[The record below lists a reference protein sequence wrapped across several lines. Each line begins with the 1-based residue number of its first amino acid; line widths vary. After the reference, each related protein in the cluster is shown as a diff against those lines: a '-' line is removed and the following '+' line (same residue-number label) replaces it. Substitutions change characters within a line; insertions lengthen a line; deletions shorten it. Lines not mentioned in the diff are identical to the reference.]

1 MNLMLDGLIPR
12 LEAWVQEEL
21 GAQRKLLENL
31 KSQEKAI
38 VSTDLDGLDLCI
50 QEGRKLRATSGPR
63 DRRRHM
69 LLKDFERVWSVSAK
83 ALTLG
88 SIVARL
94 GSNGR
99 RLDTLRRD
107 LKETLR
113 EIGGIARRVR
123 TFARYHQGVI
133 HEVVEDVLETNADA
147 MEQGGALVN
156 TEA

>member
-21 GAQRKLLENL
+21 NAQRKILLNL
-31 KSQEKAI
+31 KDQERAI
-38 VSTDLDGLDLCI
+38 QETDLDSLDVQI
-50 QEGRKLRATSGPR
+50 QDGRNLRAGSEPR

-88 SIVARL
+88 SIAARL

-99 RLDTLRRD
+99 RLETLRRE
-107 LKETLR
+107 LKETLK
-113 EIGGIARRVR
+113 EIGTVAQRVR

-133 HEVVEDVLETNADA
+133 HEVVEDVLETNGEALQ
-147 MEQGGALVN
+147 EGGALVN